1 MKKSVATS
9 AADVWRIL
17 GEVAEAQKRH
27 DEERKKMA
35 AEVAE
40 AQKRNDEE
48 RRKMAAEVAEAQK
61 RNDEERRKMA
71 AEVAEAQK
79 RNDEERKKMA
89 AEVAE
94 AQKRNDEERK
104 KRAAEVAEA
113 QKRNDEERKK
123 RAAKMAA
130 KMAAEV
136 AEAKK
141 RTEEA
146 HQKAEDARQQAE
158 ESHKALSDEVQSL
171 TEQIKKA
178 SGLFQNTWGQFLED
192 LCAGDFLDL
201 IEQVGIK
208 GVHEMAQNI
217 ERKTSRGKVLAEFD
231 ILGGNTSEAV
241 VGEVKTHLTRNK
253 IDDFVDKI
261 KKHGPKMSILKHYN
275 HVYGAVIFL
284 KAEKGAV
291 EYAMA
296 QGLVAIKSPGGKT
309 KVSALVN
316 KKGFKP
322 KALIG

>member
-1 MKKSVATS
+1 MKKNMATS
-9 AADVWRIL
+9 AADVWRML
-17 GEVAEAQKRH
+17 GELTAAQ
-27 DEERKKMA
+27 
-35 AEVAE
+35 
-40 AQKRNDEE
+40 
-48 RRKMAAEVAEAQK
+48 
-61 RNDEERRKMA
+61 
-71 AEVAEAQK
+71 
-79 RNDEERKKMA
+79 
-89 AEVAE
+89 
-94 AQKRNDEERK
+94 
-104 KRAAEVAEA
+104 
-113 QKRNDEERKK
+113 
-123 RAAKMAA
+123 
-130 KMAAEV
+130 
-136 AEAKK
+136 K

-146 HQKAEDARQQAE
+146 QQRTEEAQQRTEEARAALAVEAAEDRKRVDAE
-158 ESHKALSDEVQSL
+158 LLRL
-171 TEQIKKA
+171 TKLINNA
-178 SGLFQNTWGQFLED
+178 NGNFQNTWGRFLED

-208 GVHEMAQNI
+208 GVHTMAQNI
-217 ERKTSRGKVLAEFD
+217 ERKTAKGKVLAEFD